1 MILFKGK
8 RESAAVYLF
17 DLVLLL
23 WFLEVVYPPLNALPV
38 KRAPVCVAC
47 AFASVF
53 LYLVLRISR
62 KGTLPLKVL
71 FVLSAFLLI
80 IVLPYLFGN
89 GVIGNRYLALSLVFF
104 GPIIFEF
111 YRENGLLGHLKVILY
126 IVGAFAVVT
135 GIITYYHLL
144 ATPYISR
151 SIKYSRDSAF
161 DLERQ
166 GIGGYWFVYFV
177 SAVAIP
183 LLYVFLAEKKKLFKK
198 WLCFFLFLFC
208 LVFVVKS
215 NFMTAFLATFF
226 CALLMVFFNFAR
238 GRGIRGRLILLFA
251 LIAFFFA
258 ALNVDKLLMQ
268 LEGFFPKRI
277 ARVLYSGEENVLQS
291 IFTEFMEDRWWTIQT
306 SLDSFVEHPFLGLCF
321 SGKMVYDSEGF
332 LAGFG
337 QHSYIADSFALFGIL
352 FGAFCTYAALRPV
365 RFYRGERVNCLSV
378 AMFICTISLLLFN
391 NATESIALVIGIVY
405 PLVRELYR
413 EPSKETLNELP
424 RGD

>member
-17 DLVLLL
+17 DLVLLV
-23 WFLEVVYPPLNALPV
+23 WFLEIVYPPLNALPV

-47 AFASVF
+47 AFASIL
-53 LYLVLRISR
+53 LYLVVRIR
-62 KGTLPLKVL
+62 RAGTLPLKVL
-71 FVLSAFLLI
+71 FVLIVFFS
-80 IVLPYLFGN
+80 IVLLPHLMGN
-89 GVIGNRYLALSLVFF
+89 GVIGNRYLALSLIFLA
-104 GPIIFEF
+104 PIIFEF
-111 YRENGLLGHLKVILY
+111 YRGNGLLGHLKSILF
-126 IVGAFAVVT
+126 IVGAFALVT
-135 GIITYYHLL
+135 GIVTYYHLL

-166 GIGGYWFVYFV
+166 GVGGYWFVYFV

-183 LLYVFLAEKKKLFKK
+183 LLYVFLAEKEKKLKK
-198 WLCFFLFLFC
+198 WFCLFLFFFC

-215 NFMTAFLATFF
+215 NFMTAFLTTLFCSLLLVFLFF
-226 CALLMVFFNFAR
+226 TR
-238 GRGIRGRLILLFA
+238 GRGPKGRILLLFV
-251 LIAFFFA
+251 LLAFFIA
-258 ALNVDKLLMQ
+258 ALNVDRLLLQ

-277 ARVLYSGEENVLQS
+277 AAVLYSGDENVLQS
-291 IFTEFMEDRWWTIQT
+291 IFTEFMEDRWWTLQT
-306 SLDSFVEHPFLGLCF
+306 SLESFADHPLLGLCF
-321 SGKMVYDSEGF
+321 SGKMVYDNEGF
-332 LAGFG
+332 LVGFG
-337 QHSYIADSFALFGIL
+337 QHSFIADSFALFGIL
-352 FGAFCTYAALRPV
+352 FGAFCTYAVFRPV
-365 RFYRGERVNCLSV
+365 RFYKHERVNSLSL
-378 AMFICTISLLLFN
+378 AMLFCIVSLYFFN